1 MLACQKIRRD
11 IYLCADACATHC
23 RANSREPAP
32 WETDGSTS
40 TAAAQPAAA
49 LPTAVAGQVW
59 QEVPD
64 PESGD
69 SYYWN
74 VQTGETRWDR
84 PPEAAI
90 MPASSLPRAGSE
102 EVNLVICL
110 AQCATTLTLAVARA
124 CRRRRALL
132 YLAVTALMHCDRAR
146 DGRLQLKTAR
156 SAVDG
161 RCAHEREREREREI
175 TRAAM
180 LHRTMTRYHG
190 FIPLTRLSV

>member
-1 MLACQKIRRD
+1 MQLPPSLRGSGCLVKKLGVTRLR
-11 IYLCADACATHC
+11 ADACATHC
-23 RANSREPAP
+23 RVNSREPAP

-40 TAAAQPAAA
+40 TSAAQPASA
-49 LPTAVAGQVW
+49 LPTTAAGQVW

-84 PPEAAI
+84 PPEAAM

-110 AQCATTLTLAVARA
+110 AQCA
-124 CRRRRALL
+124 RRCNTPPWIHTPDSI
-132 YLAVTALMHCDRAR
+132 VCLMCSVNRPHISWRGHTRC
-146 DGRLQLKTAR
+146 GR
-156 SAVDG
+156 
-161 RCAHEREREREREI
+161 
-175 TRAAM
+175 
-180 LHRTMTRYHG
+180 
-190 FIPLTRLSV
+190 

>member
-1 MLACQKIRRD
+1 MLACQKLDVTCLR
-11 IYLCADACATHC
+11 ADACATHC

-84 PPEAAI
+84 PPEAATK
-90 MPASSLPRAGSE
+90 PASSLPRAGSE

-146 DGRLQLKTAR
+146 DGRLQPKTAR